1 MNIHEYQ
8 AKELLQKFDVA
19 TTRGRVAATL
29 DEAEQI
35 ARELGDID
43 IVVKAQ
49 IHAGGRG
56 KGSFKDG
63 FKGGVHVRKTPDE
76 VRDVA
81 AKMLGQILVTHQ
93 TGPAGRLVNKLLV
106 AESADIAREIYFAV
120 LLDRATAAP
129 LIVASTEGGVEIEAV
144 AAKSPE
150 KIIRE
155 PIDPLAGLQPYQARK
170 LASQLGFESSQ
181 LKNASKLF
189 EGLYRT
195 FIAYDCSM
203 IEVNPL
209 VVTNKGEVLALDAK
223 FNFDDNALYRHP
235 EIAAMRDVAEE
246 DPREVE
252 ASKHGLNYIGLDGD
266 IACLVNGAG
275 LAMATMDIIK
285 FYGGEPANFLDV
297 GGGATE
303 EQVTEALKILIADK
317 HVKAILV
324 NIFGGIMKVDIIAQ
338 GIINA
343 AKSVKLSVPLVVR
356 LEGTNVERGKQMLKE
371 SGLALIAAD
380 DLADAA
386 QKVVTARNRNSK
398 SQIPN
403 PKFQLNSQIP
413 IPKWT
418 LARNDAIWKT
428 AHFGSRTPFYQ
439 TTTRTLANTEDA
451 RQLVRAS
458 RSVAANWIEAD
469 EALSKKDFLMRQKF
483 AQKKQKRAAVS
494 CAYSTRF
501 QRRMRPVLATV
512 WQRKLA
518 SSRLSS
524 LRSSRNLATYDFSL
538 CAFFAL
544 RFCLDLA

>member
-1 MNIHEYQ
+1 MNIHEHQ

-29 DEAEQI
+29 DQAEQI

-56 KGSFKDG
+56 KGTFKHG
-63 FKGGVHVRKTPDE
+63 FKGGVHVRKTPQKVRE
-76 VRDVA
+76 VA
-81 AKMLGQILVTHQ
+81 EKMLGEILVTHQ
-93 TGPAGRLVNKLLV
+93 TGPGGRRVNKVLV

-155 PIDPLAGLQPYQARK
+155 PIDPLAGMQPYQARK
-170 LASQLGFESSQ
+170 LAKQLGFESSQ

-195 FIAYDCSM
+195 FLAFDCSM
-203 IEVNPL
+203 VEVNPL
-209 VVTNKGEVLALDAK
+209 VVTTKGEVLALDAK
-223 FNFDDNALYRHP
+223 FNFDDNAIYRHP

-252 ASKHGLNYIGLDGD
+252 ASKHGLNYIGLDGN

-297 GGGATE
+297 GGSATE
-303 EQVTEALKILIADK
+303 EQVTEAFKILIADK

-324 NIFGGIMKVDIIAQ
+324 NIFGGIMKCDVIAQ

-343 AKSVKLSVPLVVR
+343 AKTLKLTVPLVVR
-356 LEGTNVERGKQMLKE
+356 LEGTNVDRGKQLLKE

-386 QKVVTARNRNSK
+386 QKAVKAANTAGSKSHVQNSK
-398 SQIPN
+398 
-403 PKFQLNSQIP
+403 
-413 IPKWT
+413 
-418 LARNDAIWKT
+418 
-428 AHFGSRTPFYQ
+428 
-439 TTTRTLANTEDA
+439 
-451 RQLVRAS
+451 
-458 RSVAANWIEAD
+458 
-469 EALSKKDFLMRQKF
+469 
-483 AQKKQKRAAVS
+483 
-494 CAYSTRF
+494 
-501 QRRMRPVLATV
+501 
-512 WQRKLA
+512 
-518 SSRLSS
+518 
-524 LRSSRNLATYDFSL
+524 
-538 CAFFAL
+538 
-544 RFCLDLA
+544 